1 MLYDPPALGRRL
13 AEAMKAAGVRNTD
26 LAEQCDVTV
35 QAVGGW
41 VRTGRIAYRHFPE
54 ICELLG
60 CSIEWLATG
69 KEPRPEASL
78 AAAHLNPRTLRLLLK
93 FQSLPRDSRVAIEM
107 VVDFAIKSARW
118 DERPRRRK
126 TR

>member
-1 MLYDPPALGRRL
+1 MLYNPPALGRRL

-26 LAEQCDVTV
+26 LAKQCDVTD
-35 QAVGGW
+35 QAVRGW

-54 ICELLG
+54 ICDLLK

-78 AAAHLNPRTLRLLLK
+78 AAAHLNLRTLRLAWK
-93 FQSLPRDSRVAIEM
+93 FQSLPGHSRVAIEK
-107 VVDFAIKSARW
+107 VVDLATKSARW
-118 DERPRRRK
+118 DERQRRK